1 MGLDISDSEIDK
13 TIPQNGVE
21 DSERSSTSSEDLGNV
36 QKDDSET
43 KEEFRDSPERTE
55 DHTITVRDAAKLF
68 EDAAIP
74 ITERTII
81 NWCNPNKRGIVRLNC
96 YYDEGPG
103 KYFITPQSIYNVI
116 REESK
121 RVRNSQH
128 TRNGVSERTG
138 DNSEELPNLSEEVP
152 KEPPK
157 ASENFRTREIPV
169 MGEAGD
175 GDEEIRRLRQELM
188 DEKILNKGK
197 DFFIEQ
203 LQKDRGT
210 MLEQTV
216 AQGRRIGQLETE
228 LHLLQG
234 PRQESTDESRETRTG
249 PQGVDVRTAGEE
261 E

>member
-1 MGLDISDSEIDK
+1 
-13 TIPQNGVE
+13 
-21 DSERSSTSSEDLGNV
+21 
-36 QKDDSET
+36 
-43 KEEFRDSPERTE
+43 
-55 DHTITVRDAAKLF
+55 
-68 EDAAIP
+68 
-74 ITERTII
+74 
-81 NWCNPNKRGIVRLNC
+81 
-96 YYDEGPG
+96 
-103 KYFITPQSIYNVI
+103 
-116 REESK
+116 
-121 RVRNSQH
+121 
-128 TRNGVSERTG
+128 
-138 DNSEELPNLSEEVP
+138 
-152 KEPPK
+152 
-157 ASENFRTREIPV
+157 

-261 E
+261 EE